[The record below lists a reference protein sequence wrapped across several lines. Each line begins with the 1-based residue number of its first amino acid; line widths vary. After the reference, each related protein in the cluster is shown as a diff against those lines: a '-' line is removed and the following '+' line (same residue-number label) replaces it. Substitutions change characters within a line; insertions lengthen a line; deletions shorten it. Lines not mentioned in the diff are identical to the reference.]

1 MAKTVKTKVLLR
13 NDTARRWTSNNPT
26 LGKGEIGIEIDTRK
40 FKFGDGTK
48 TWTQLPYASAA
59 DVSWNSANKKLVKD
73 DGTVDIVRFT
83 EGTGIDLTA
92 TAAGLQI
99 AVDKTELALSA
110 ADIDLSS
117 LVDTLTGTPGAGKT
131 ITAFDQVDG
140 KVSATFGNISITKSQ
155 ISDYDG
161 APNQNAFSNIAVSG
175 QTTVAADTTTDTV
188 TFVGGDNV
196 IITTNATN
204 DSVTF
209 AVPSVPAADVTGL
222 ADVAT
227 TGAASDVATSAFTT
241 GGGQSIAAST
251 VQAEIERLSTSV
263 ENAVAGSGEVNII
276 EGVKLEG
283 RTNTLPL
290 ASKIATI
297 PNAVASGQTGA
308 TNGLMTAADKA
319 KLDSVPDTQT
329 TLVAGTG
336 VDITESGSNLTI
348 SVDVSEVDVGV
359 TDVTYD
365 TSTHTLKQAKNGGTA
380 TNVHQFGEAAE
391 KGVDTSI
398 ASGSSSTNVPTS
410 AAVASA
416 ISTAI
421 SGLGNVFE
429 YKGTV
434 ATVSALPVNPAIG
447 DVYHVTAD
455 DNEYVWVGAVSGGE
469 AAHWEPLGGAIDLSG
484 YLTNINVAG
493 IAGTVANGVATV
505 SKADLVGA
513 NGLNL
518 GAAAYKGVDTSMNA
532 SSTSTNVPTTA
543 AVAGVISTAGQNYIT
558 AVAQGTLNGDIA
570 VTKNGTTTQVQA
582 YRLPAT
588 TLDSSDELILDCG
601 DSTQEI
607 PSR

>member
-131 ITAFDQVDG
+131 VTAFDEVAG
-140 KVSATFGNISITKSQ
+140 KVSATFGDIAITASQ
-155 ISDYDG
+155 
-161 APNQNAFSNIAVSG
+161 VSG
-175 QTTVAADTTTDTV
+175 
-188 TFVGGDNV
+188 
-196 IITTNATN
+196 
-204 DSVTF
+204 
-209 AVPSVPAADVTGL
+209 L
-222 ADVAT
+222 ANVAT
-227 TGAASDVATSAFTT
+227 SGAASDVATSAFTT

-283 RTNTLPL
+283 RSSNLPL

-297 PNAVASGQTGA
+297 PNAVASGQSGA

-336 VDITESGSNLTI
+336 IDITESGNNLTI
-348 SVDVSEVDVGV
+348 SVDVSDVDVGV

-380 TNVHQFGEAAE
+380 ANVHQFGEAAE

-434 ATVSALPVNPAIG
+434 ATVSALPVNPAVG

-493 IAGTVANGVATV
+493 IAGTVANGIATV

-513 NGLNL
+513 SGLNL
-518 GAAAYKGVDTSMNA
+518 GSAAYKGVDTSMNA

-543 AVAGVISTAGQNYIT
+543 AVAGAISTAGQNYVT
-558 AVAQGTLNGDIA
+558 AVARGTNNGYVA
-570 VTKNGTTTQVQA
+570 VTKNGTTSQVKA
-582 YRLPAT
+582 YELPAT

>member
-13 NDTARRWTSNNPT
+13 NDTARRWTSNNPV

-99 AVDKTELALSA
+99 AVDKTELGLTA

-131 ITAFDQVDG
+131 ITAFDEVAG
-140 KVSATFGNISITKSQ
+140 KVSATFG
-155 ISDYDG
+155 D
-161 APNQNAFSNIAVSG
+161 IAIAATQVS
-175 QTTVAADTTTDTV
+175 
-188 TFVGGDNV
+188 
-196 IITTNATN
+196 
-204 DSVTF
+204 
-209 AVPSVPAADVTGL
+209 GL

-227 TGAASDVATSAFTT
+227 SGEAADVSTAAYTT
-241 GGGQSIAAST
+241 GGGTPIAAST
-251 VQAEIERLSTSV
+251 VQAELERLSTSV

-283 RTNTLPL
+283 RSSNLPL

-297 PNAVASGQTGA
+297 PNAVATGTTGA

-319 KLDSVPDTQT
+319 KLDSIPTTQS
-329 TLVAGTG
+329 TLVAGAG
-336 VDITESGSNLTI
+336 IDITESGNNITI
-348 SVDVSEVDVGV
+348 SADVTGIDVGV
-359 TDVTYD
+359 TNVTYN
-365 TSTHTLKQAKNGGTA
+365 TSTHTLSQAKNGGTA
-380 TNVHQFGEAAE
+380 TSIHQFGEAAE
-391 KGVDTSI
+391 KSVDTSI
-398 ASGSSSTNVPTS
+398 ASGSTSTNVPTS

-416 ISTAI
+416 INTAVQ
-421 SGLGNVFE
+421 GLGNVFE

-434 ATVSALPVNPAIG
+434 ATVADLPANPAVG

-455 DNEYVWVGAVSGGE
+455 DGEYVWVGAVSSGE
-469 AAHWEPLGGAIDLSG
+469 AAHWEPLGGAVDLSA
-484 YLTNINVAG
+484 YLTSVKIGDLTATK
-493 IAGTVANGVATV
+493 ASGVATFARADV
-505 SKADLVGA
+505 SNELR
-513 NGLNL
+513 
-518 GAAAYKGVDTSMNA
+518 KG
-532 SSTSTNVPTTA
+532 
-543 AVAGVISTAGQNYIT
+543 
-558 AVAQGTLNGDIA
+558 
-570 VTKNGTTTQVQA
+570 
-582 YRLPAT
+582 T
-588 TLDSSDELILDCG
+588 TLDSQDELILDCG